1 MVDVSAGGRP
11 RGRVAGR
18 ADEETSPMAVFR
30 PHRIT
35 EHDEVGFFAPRSW
48 QFWRALV
55 VCFCLATIVGHWLEI
70 PYCLLMDRCFGI
82 VSEGY
87 PVWTDPWYHPYW
99 VYGVGAVAM
108 TLFIEPLKERFVMR
122 RRTLVGA
129 VLESFA
135 FAVALSLV
143 LELAIGL
150 LVNQPDATGR
160 YPYWDNSQ
168 LPLNVFGQ
176 AWLVNDVLIGAVAMA
191 YVWVVFP
198 LVCEGFGRLR
208 PSVANGVF
216 GLIVAGFVAC
226 CTASYLQLWL
236 S

>member
-18 ADEETSPMAVFR
+18 ADEETSPMAAFR

-122 RRTLVGA
+122 RRTLAGA

-150 LVNQPDATGR
+150 LVNRPDATGR
-160 YPYWDNSQ
+160 YPYWDNSR
-168 LPLNVFGQ
+168 LPLNVLGQ
-176 AWLVNDVLIGAVAMA
+176 AWLVNDVLIGVVAVA

-208 PSVANGVF
+208 PSVASGVF
-216 GLIVAGFVAC
+216 GLIVVGFVAC

>member
-18 ADEETSPMAVFR
+18 ADEETSPMAAFR

-122 RRTLVGA
+122 RRTLAGA

-150 LVNQPDATGR
+150 LVNQPDAMGR
-160 YPYWDNSQ
+160 YPYWDNSR
-168 LPLNVFGQ
+168 LPLNVLGQ
-176 AWLVNDVLIGAVAMA
+176 AWLVNDVLIGVVAVA

-208 PSVANGVF
+208 PPVANGVF